1 MSDPLLED
9 YKAYYQ
15 VRAER
20 YADNPNYRNSYEA
33 EKNLSAAMQSC
44 HELIEFK
51 DRIGNLNELCAN
63 ALTKDKYIM
72 FRNFQKENQE
82 TVRVLGPERILE
94 KVDQFEKV
102 LDLIT
107 MVTNE
112 ETFNMREISM
122 DEANRHFHYY
132 WKLVDFLEVL
142 SMAEMPVEWHSERKK
157 SYDEILKILIE
168 SVNSLETY
176 MDAWQPGWKHNPS
189 IVTEHRHRRL
199 LPYKDEDIQE
209 QLQKYRNF
217 INR

>member
-33 EKNLSAAMQSC
+33 EKKLSAAMQSC
-44 HELIEFK
+44 NELIEFK

-72 FRNFQKENQE
+72 FRDFQKENQE

-132 WKLVDFLEVL
+132 WKYVDMLEVTEK
-142 SMAEMPVEWHSERKK
+142 AEIPAEWDEDRKTALNK
-157 SYDEILKILIE
+157 LLQMLIE
-168 SVNSLETY
+168 SVVSLEKY

-189 IVTEHRHRRL
+189 VVTEHRHRRL
-199 LPYKDEDIQE
+199 LPYKDEDIIE
-209 QLQKYRNF
+209 QLQKYKNI